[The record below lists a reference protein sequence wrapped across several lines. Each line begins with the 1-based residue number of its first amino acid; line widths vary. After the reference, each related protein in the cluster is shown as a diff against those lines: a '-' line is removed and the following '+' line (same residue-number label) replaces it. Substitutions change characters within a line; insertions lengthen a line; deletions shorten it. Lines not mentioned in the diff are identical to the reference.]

1 MKIGIITGASSGLG
15 REFAREIDRTVKLDE
30 IWLIARREN
39 RLKELAAQLTHPCRI
54 FMLDLTKGESFLA
67 LERELQSVPDLQ
79 VEILVCA
86 AGFGKFG
93 RAQDLS
99 LEETDSML
107 QLNCQAAV
115 DITHLCIPYLHR
127 GSRVLEICSS
137 AGFQPLPG
145 LNLYAATKAFL
156 LSYTRALRW
165 ELAGKGVRVTAVCPY
180 WIKTEFMQ
188 VARDTGNPQ
197 AVRHCT
203 LMAQRPENVA
213 AWALKMNQAG
223 LAVATCGPM
232 ALAMRFAS
240 KLVPNCG
247 IMGIWEGLRRI

>member
-15 REFAREIDRTVKLDE
+15 REFAKEIDRTVKLDE
-30 IWLIARREN
+30 IWLIARRED
-39 RLKELAAQLTHPCRI
+39 RLKELSAQLSHPCRVLP
-54 FMLDLTKGESFLA
+54 LDLTRSESFQT
-67 LERELQSVPDLQ
+67 LEQNLQAVPNLQ
-79 VEILVCA
+79 VGILICA

-93 RAQDLS
+93 RAQDLT
-99 LEETDSML
+99 LEESDSMI
-107 QLNCQAAV
+107 QVNCQAAV
-115 DITHLCIPYLHR
+115 NVTRICIPYLR
-127 GSRVLEICSS
+127 KGSRVLEVCSC

-156 LSYTRALRW
+156 LSYTRAIRW

-188 VARDTGNPQ
+188 VARATKNPQ

-203 LMAQRPENVA
+203 LMAQKPAVVA

-232 ALAMRFAS
+232 SFSMRFAS
-240 KLVPNCG
+240 KFLPNCA
-247 IMGIWEGLRRI
+247 IMGVWEGLRRI